1 MARGRMGIFVRPA
14 HACAAGGWNLE
25 SGRLSTRKNIQIP
38 FVRSRILCERA
49 PALVCADGADDSGLV
64 IILVQQAEGLGYTV
78 AYFVDSAYKTTD
90 V

>member
-14 HACAAGGWNLE
+14 HVCTAGGWNPE

-38 FVRSRILCERA
+38 SVRSQILCERA
-49 PALVCADGADDSGLV
+49 PALVCADDSTLV
-64 IILVQQAEGLGYTV
+64 IIPVQQAEGLGYTV